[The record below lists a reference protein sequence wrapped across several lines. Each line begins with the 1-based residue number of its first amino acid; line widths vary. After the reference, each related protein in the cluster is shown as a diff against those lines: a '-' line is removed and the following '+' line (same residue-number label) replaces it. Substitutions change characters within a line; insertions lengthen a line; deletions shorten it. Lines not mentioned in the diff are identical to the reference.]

1 MTEDVTMGWDTDTI
15 NGQLKEDVIA
25 PGTLGHPYRKV
36 QNDPLLKQN
45 VELSRSERLV

>member
-1 MTEDVTMGWDTDTI
+1 MAKLTEDVTMGWDTDTI
-15 NGQLKEDVIA
+15 NGQMKEDVIA

-36 QNDPLLKQN
+36 QN